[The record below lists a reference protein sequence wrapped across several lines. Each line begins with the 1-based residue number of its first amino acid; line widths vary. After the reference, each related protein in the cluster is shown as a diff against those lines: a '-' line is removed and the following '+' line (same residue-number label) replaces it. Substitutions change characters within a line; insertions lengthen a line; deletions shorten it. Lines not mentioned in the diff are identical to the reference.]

1 MEPLALHLLKKVGG
15 GEAMLDGEGDWWG
28 GGGGGGGGGP
38 DISYGDY
45 WDSHVPDYEFQVN
58 YDGAVVVSDSTR
70 DAMSMLSSAAGWGA
84 GAVVTGACIGVPAA
98 LSGPA
103 ALEVAA
109 LLSRPCT
116 VLGTAAGVATGIW
129 VGNRLAA
136 RIKILSD

>member
-15 GEAMLDGEGDWWG
+15 GFSMWDDGSGDGAEGGGWG
-28 GGGGGGGGGP
+28 GDSY

-58 YDGAVVVSDSTR
+58 YDGSMIVSDSTR

-84 GAVVTGACIGVPAA
+84 GAVVTGACVGVPAA

-109 LLSRPCT
+109 LMARPCA
-116 VLGTAAGVATGIW
+116 VIGTAAGVATGIW

-136 RIKILSD
+136 RIKVLTE